1 MFIKKG
7 ETEINVPSW
16 LAVLGLIAV
25 TEVAGIVANAVVIKK
40 SK

>member
-7 ETEINVPSW
+7 ETEVSVPNW
-16 LAVLGLIAV
+16 VAVLGLIAV
-25 TEVAGIVANAVVIKK
+25 VDVVGLIANATVVKK

>member
-16 LAVLGLIAV
+16 LAVLGLATVIDV
-25 TEVAGIVANAVVIKK
+25 VSIVANTVVVKK